1 MQIPMN
7 KARGQFAEIL
17 NRAAYGGERIILERR
32 GKPVA
37 AVVSMEDLEDLAA
50 LEDEADL
57 RAALRARNE
66 KKRIPLADVKN
77 RLGM

>member
-57 RAALRARNE
+57 RAALRARNQ
-66 KKRIPLADVKN
+66 KGRIPLADVKT

>member
-7 KARGQFAEIL
+7 QARGQFAEIL

-57 RAALRARNE
+57 RAALRARNQ
-66 KKRIPLADVKN
+66 KKRIPLADVKK